1 MATWIWVNIGSGN
14 GLLPDGTKQLPEPML
29 TDHQWHSCIIVQGQ
43 FHKRCLNHQSLK
55 SIWKYLKFLSN
66 FPGANQL
73 RVTLTPVLHIG
84 DKNSPVTQVCCRAV
98 WHCDCSFNPVCLL
111 LHRVTPR
118 KEKKIKYSLVAI
130 NFLAPG
136 RLGCNFKNSIFKL
149 VLLFGWYLQSF
160 FR

>member
-1 MATWIWVNIGSGN
+1 MFSNFLAIIKHINSLWPSDTIWRHESGSTLAQVMACCLTAPSHYLNQCWLIISGV
-14 GLLPDGTKQLPEPML
+14 
-29 TDHQWHSCIIVQGQ
+29 QWHSCIIVQGQ

-55 SIWKYLKFLSN
+55 SIWKYLKIFSN

-98 WHCDCSFNPVCLL
+98 WHCDCSFNPVCLQ

-118 KEKKIKYSLVAI
+118 KKEK
-130 NFLAPG
+130 
-136 RLGCNFKNSIFKL
+136 
-149 VLLFGWYLQSF
+149 
-160 FR
+160 